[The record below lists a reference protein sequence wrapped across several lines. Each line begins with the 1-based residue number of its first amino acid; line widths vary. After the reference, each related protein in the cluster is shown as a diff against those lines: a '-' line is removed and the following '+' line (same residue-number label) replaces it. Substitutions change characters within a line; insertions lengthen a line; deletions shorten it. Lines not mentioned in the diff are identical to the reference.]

1 MSSSILL
8 TEDRKRSAGGRYG
21 LAVLACGVVVLG
33 LLPFRTHLDLPN
45 TVMFFLLTVVVV
57 ALMAG
62 RGPAVLASVLG
73 VALFDFLFVP
83 PRFSFEVSHAPH
95 LLTFA
100 VMLVVSLIVGQ
111 LTAGLRAQAREAARR
126 ERVARGLYG
135 LARELAGAMVV
146 EQVDESVARFLQ
158 DQWQAPCRLL
168 LPAPDEG
175 LRAVGE
181 RSGPFLDAGS
191 ALLTQARSGLRPL
204 RVPAGGGSG
213 HLHALPLAGAT
224 RNRGVLMV
232 VLEEDDDDIGP
243 LLAVLAALVSTAV
256 ERLHF
261 VEVAQA
267 AQLEAESARLRS
279 SILSAL
285 SHDVRTP
292 LTALYGLADSLVV
305 GPPPLPDE
313 ARDIA
318 GAIRDQALRVNGMVG
333 NLLDMARLQSGP
345 VRLRKEWQP
354 VEEVVG
360 ASLQLLG
367 RALDGHPLRVLGLAT
382 LPLLEFD
389 AVLIE
394 RVFCNLL
401 ENAAK
406 YSPPGSPIVLSA
418 IAGPSMVE
426 LQVASGGDG
435 FPPDKLDKVFGLF
448 ERGQPETAVPG
459 MGIGLAICRAIVEA
473 HGGRIRAFNPAEGGG
488 CVAFCLPLGNPPP
501 IESEMLE
508 PETLPVQGE
517 GT

>member
-8 TEDRKRSAGGRYG
+8 TEDHKRSAGGRYG

-367 RALDGHPLRVLGLAT
+367 KALDGHPLRVLGLAE
-382 LPLLEFD
+382 LPLLDLD

-394 RVFCNLL
+394 RVFCNLF

-406 YSPPGSPIVLSA
+406 YSPPGAPIVLSA
-418 IAGPSMVE
+418 TTGPSMVE
-426 LQVASGGDG
+426 LQVASGGSG
-435 FPPDKLDKVFGLF
+435 FPPDKLDKVFDLF
-448 ERGQPETAVPG
+448 ERGQLETAVPG

-473 HGGRIRAFNPAEGGG
+473 HGGRIRAFNPPEGGG

-501 IESEMLE
+501 IESEA
-508 PETLPVQGE
+508 LPPDGE
-517 GT
+517 GA

>member
-1 MSSSILL
+1 MPLSILL
-8 TEDRKRSAGGRYG
+8 TEGRNCAHGRRYG
-21 LAVLACGVVVLG
+21 LAVLACGVVALG

-45 TVMFFLLTVVVV
+45 TVMFFLLSVVIVAVTV
-57 ALMAG
+57 G
-62 RGPAVLASVLG
+62 RGPAVLTSVLG

-83 PRFSFEVSHAPH
+83 PRFSFEVSYAPH
-95 LLTFA
+95 LLTFV
-100 VMLVVSLIVGQ
+100 VMLVVSLLVGQ
-111 LTAGLRAQAREAARR
+111 LTAGLRLMASEAARR
-126 ERVARGLYG
+126 ERVAQGLYG
-135 LARELAGAMVV
+135 LARELAGAVAV

-168 LPAPDEG
+168 LPAPDER
-175 LRAVGE
+175 LLAVRE
-181 RSGPFLDAGS
+181 RSGPFLETAS
-191 ALLTQARSGLRPL
+191 VLLTQARSGLRPL
-204 RVPAGGGSG
+204 RVPAGDGSG
-213 HLHALPLAGAT
+213 RHVHALPLAGAT

-232 VLEEDDDDIGP
+232 ALEEGDEDIGP
-243 LLAVLAALVSTAV
+243 LLEALAALVSTAV

-267 AQLEAESARLRS
+267 AQVEAVSERLRS

-305 GPPPLPDE
+305 GSPPLPDE

-345 VRLRKEWQP
+345 VHLRKEWQP

-367 RALDGHPLRVLGLAT
+367 KALDGHPLRVSGLAE
-382 LPLLEFD
+382 LPLLDLD

-401 ENAAK
+401 ENATK
-406 YSPPGSPIVLSA
+406 YSPPGAPIVLSA
-418 IAGPSMVE
+418 TTGASTVE
-426 LQVASGGDG
+426 LQVASGGSG
-435 FPPDKLDKVFGLF
+435 FPPDKLDRVFELF
-448 ERGQPETAVPG
+448 ERGQPETAEPG
-459 MGIGLAICRAIVEA
+459 MGIGLAICRAIIEA
-473 HGGRIRAFNPAEGGG
+473 HGGSIRAFNPPEGGG

-501 IESEMLE
+501 IESEALVLE
-508 PETLPVQGE
+508 GE
-517 GT
+517 GA